1 MVSCWGEED
10 TRDRQEE
17 ASGWVNI
24 VQSATG
30 CSGERCFPAQS
41 PSTATADLLHRF
53 LEEIEEVLPQS
64 SLLEHQLRLSNC
76 VQV

>member
-17 ASGWVNI
+17 ASGGSTLFN

-30 CSGERCFPAQS
+30 CSGERCFLAQS
-41 PSTATADLLHRF
+41 PSTESADLV
-53 LEEIEEVLPQS
+53 LEEIEEVPPQS